1 MKVNVNRVGIF
12 FVLFV
17 LMGLVSIWRI
27 IDLQF
32 VHKPS
37 RENIAKAT
45 TKEEVVECIR
55 GSIIADDGNYL
66 AFSIPEYRICMDCM
80 QPKDEV
86 FEANIDSLCF
96 YLANFY
102 KDKSAKEYK
111 KLITSQRNDNRRYT
125 VINKQRINYQQM
137 KEVSSF
143 PLFKL
148 GKAYGGLIVEK
159 FDHREYPYGKLAFRT
174 LGYIRNNQERPI
186 IGLEGSCDSILRG
199 KDGIQ
204 PMRLTEGNNWIAD
217 SEREFIPPVNGTDIQ
232 TTLNITIQDIAENA
246 LRRVIAGNPNIKG
259 GTAVVMEVATGEI
272 KAMVNLEKNKGGFEE
287 TYNFAV
293 GRTGEPGSVFKL
305 ATLTV
310 LLEDKKVKLDQTI
323 KAIVNWSYRGKP
335 LPPDP
340 YLRNYD
346 TISVRR
352 GFEISS
358 NNVFRMLAAKHF
370 DTNPEEFTK
379 RLGDLHIAH
388 NFDFDLNGF
397 GKAKI
402 KTPKDKSWSPVDL
415 PQIAMGY
422 TLELTPLHTLTYY
435 NAIANGG
442 VMVKPHLIKNLQK
455 NRIIEK
461 TFETEEIA
469 AVCSPSTVRDL
480 HRAMRGVVTH
490 GTGRLIFKD
499 CKVNVA
505 GKTGT
510 SRIVIPW
517 LGRYQ
522 DQMGR
527 KMHQA
532 TFAGFFP
539 FEEPK
544 YSAIVVVYSELT
556 AQNFYGGTWAAPVVR
571 EIAEEIYACSPE
583 WNDIII
589 PTASL
594 PKIETY
600 TNYSINDT
608 LQGVPN
614 VVGMGL
620 RSALSLLEG
629 KGYEVSFSG
638 SGKVTSQTPP
648 PGDTTTVD
656 KKITIVLSNK
666 QKQEGKQ
673 HETK

>member
-1 MKVNVNRVGIF
+1 MKVNIGRIGVF
-12 FVLFV
+12 FSLFV
-17 LMGLVSIWRI
+17 IMGIVSVWRI
-27 IDLQF
+27 VDLQF
-32 VHKPS
+32 IHKPEKS
-37 RENIAKAT
+37 NIARAT

-80 QPKDEV
+80 QPKDNI
-86 FEANIDSLCF
+86 FEANIDSLCLK
-96 YLANFY
+96 LAAFY

-111 KLITSQRNDNRRYT
+111 TLITSQRKSNRRYT
-125 VINKQRINYQQM
+125 IINKRRVNYQEM
-137 KEVSSF
+137 KEISTF
-143 PLFKL
+143 PLFRL
-148 GKAYGGLIVEK
+148 GKSQGGLIVEK

-174 LGYIRNNQERPI
+174 LGYIRNNQERPT

-199 KDGIQ
+199 KNGVQ
-204 PMRLTEGNNWIAD
+204 PIRLTEHNNWIAD
-217 SEREFIPPVNGTDIQ
+217 NEREFIPPVNGTDIQ
-232 TTLNITIQDIAENA
+232 TTLNINIQDIAENA
-246 LRRVIAGNPNIKG
+246 LRRVIKDNPSIKG
-259 GTAVVMEVATGEI
+259 GTAIVMEVATGEI

-287 TYNFAV
+287 TYNFAI

-310 LLEDKKVKLDQTI
+310 LLEDKKIKLDQTI
-323 KAIVNWSYRGKP
+323 KAVVNWSYRGKP
-335 LPPDP
+335 LPPDL

-358 NNVFRMLAAKHF
+358 NNVFRMLAAKYY
-370 DTNPEEFTK
+370 DENPGEFIR
-379 RLGDLHIAH
+379 RLGDLHISD
-388 NFDFDLNGF
+388 NYDFDLNGF

-402 KTPKDKSWSPVDL
+402 KTPQDKSWSPVDL

-435 NAIANGG
+435 NAVANKG
-442 VMVKPHLIKNLQK
+442 VMVKPHLIRNYQK
-455 NRIIEK
+455 NRIIEES
-461 TFETEEIA
+461 FETETIA
-469 AVCSPSTVRDL
+469 KVCSESTAKEL

-499 CKVNVA
+499 CKVSVA

-510 SRIVIPW
+510 ARIIIPG

-522 DQMGR
+522 DNMGR

-539 FEEPK
+539 FEDPK

-556 AQNFYGGTWAAPVVR
+556 SQNFYGGTWAAPVVR
-571 EIAEEIYACSPE
+571 EIAENIYACSPD
-583 WNDIII
+583 WSAPIT

-594 PKIETY
+594 PAVEEY
-600 TNYSINDT
+600 HNYSINDT

-614 VVGMGL
+614 VLGMGL
-620 RSALSLLEG
+620 RSAINTLES
-629 KGYEVSFSG
+629 KGYSVSFSG
-638 SGKVTSQTPP
+638 TGKIVSQSPA
-648 PGDTTTVD
+648 PGAITES
-656 KKITIVLSNK
+656 KEITILLSNNNTK
-666 QKQEGKQ
+666 K
-673 HETK
+673 HDETK